1 MREMNRKKIFAA
13 AAAALVMFTACRSVN
28 EPKTSETTTTTAE
41 ETTSVTTTD
50 PFDDPNYDPYLDESY
65 TAPTLYMGK
74 EVENEEDLAI
84 FKFRSEIPDG
94 FEVRENGAEGI
105 YYGNDKASI
114 IIKAQNFKE
123 EFDDLHKFADNGLAN
138 IVYSNM
144 LFQSDTTYD
153 DPIDTKVAGFDAVRY
168 NYHITAYIFEYETDT
183 AGEVVTD
190 ADGKPNT
197 IGKDIY
203 QELENRVYFFYSDE
217 DVFYIICETPKE
229 FKEEMDPV
237 FDQFIESVSI
247 APKE

>member
-1 MREMNRKKIFAA
+1 MNRKTILAA
-13 AAAALVMFTACRSVN
+13 MAAALVMFTACRSVS
-28 EPKTSETTTTTAE
+28 EPKETTVTTTE
-41 ETTSVTTTD
+41 EITTEITTTD
-50 PFDDPNYDPYLDESY
+50 PLDDPNFDPFLDETY

-84 FKFRSEIPDG
+84 FKFRSDIPEG
-94 FEVRENGAEGI
+94 FEVIENGAEGI

-123 EFDDLHKFADNGLAN
+123 EFSDLHQFADNGLAN

-144 LFQSDTTYD
+144 LYQSDTTYD

-190 ADGKPNT
+190 TEGKPHT
-197 IGKDIY
+197 IGKNIY

-229 FKEEMDPV
+229 YKDEMAPV